1 MPTRST
7 LAAAALLLPLGL
19 AACGPQA
26 TMKDEKKQAAAAVP
40 AAPAVPAVD
49 RAAARAMLTPDATLE
64 VLDLGASGTQTV
76 KGRVVGYKGP
86 AYAVALAAGQTLQV
100 TFDSRVNAAYFGVHD
115 AAAPQ
120 PALFSGETQG
130 RSASVTATKPT
141 TYVIWPYLMR
151 SVARRGTPADFTMTV
166 SRK

>member
-1 MPTRST
+1 MTTRT
-7 LAAAALLLPLGL
+7 LLAAAALLLPLGL
-19 AACGPQA
+19 AACGPQPGA
-26 TMKDEKKQAAAAVP
+26 P
-40 AAPAVPAVD
+40 AAQATAGQKAAMAQPAVD
-49 RAAARAMLTPDATLE
+49 MAAAKGMLTPDATLQ

-76 KGRVVGYKGP
+76 KGRVVGDKGP
-86 AYAVALAAGQTLQV
+86 AYAVALAAGQTLHV
-100 TFDSRVNAAYFGVHD
+100 TFSSPVNAAFFSVHD
-115 AAAPQ
+115 ASAPQ

-130 RSASVTATKPT
+130 RTATVKASKAG